1 MAILLLPVF
10 ILAINLCLIA
20 NSQRRRKRAG
30 ADEEFAVA
38 ASLGR
43 SALLP
48 GAGTLERRTEDRV
61 EVEQPCTASILGS
74 EDSKVECHIVNMSR
88 SGMRIVVPGGFPTQG
103 QINVEWADK
112 FFVGA
117 ISNSQREGGRQI
129 LGLRVVASNYR

>member
-1 MAILLLPVF
+1 MTLLLLPVL

-20 NSQRRRKRAG
+20 LTQRRRKRAG
-30 ADEEFAVA
+30 ADEEFALA

-48 GAGTLERRTEDRV
+48 AAETSERRSESRYAL
-61 EVEQPCTASILGS
+61 EQSCTASILGS
-74 EDSKVECHIVNMSR
+74 EDTRAECRIINMSR
-88 SGMRIVVPGGFPTQG
+88 SGMRIVVPAYFPAQG

-117 ISNSQREGGRQI
+117 ISNSQREGDRQI